1 MQQKSKIAAGLLAF
15 FAGGFGVHNFYL
27 GYIGKGIFQ
36 VILYVL
42 CYIFLIP
49 GSLLT
54 TVAPIVAIILCLLS
68 LCCSVPLLIWTVTE
82 GICILT
88 GKISCDAK
96 GIPLR

>member
-1 MQQKSKIAAGLLAF
+1 MQGKSKIAAGLLAF
-15 FAGGFGVHNFYL
+15 FTGCFGVHNFYL
-27 GYIGKGIFQ
+27 GYIGKCIFQ

-54 TVAPIVAIILCLLS
+54 AAAPIVGLILSLLS

-96 GIPLR
+96 GVPLR